1 MVRSR
6 TSASSDVIDA
16 TDDPLRWV
24 KCEARCGP
32 SQEQHEAG
40 SSICHGELYCNVENV
55 SITLYRSEAWMRCG
69 GFIGG
74 LSGSFGVSSLSC

>member
-40 SSICHGELYCNVENV
+40 SRICHGEVYCNVENV
-55 SITLYRSEAWMRCG
+55 SITLQHASLDEMWGIHG
-69 GFIGG
+69 GSVWFVWC
-74 LSGSFGVSSLSC
+74 S